1 MILFLALAACAVDDA
16 QIQSTNAAL
25 TVPTELLTFLNDP
38 QTSFEVLDS
47 KVGLDSRAARQI
59 VAHRDGNDWKPM
71 TADDNPIDSLEEL
84 ESIDRVGPSTIWEL
98 ERWVEAPTEGWVVE
112 GVPFT
117 DTQAELVVEWTN
129 TAEEWEIEDLPIQER
144 AIDTLLAERPYSH
157 VLDLAEGEGIGAM
170 ALTELRDSAD
180 PELNP
185 VD

>member
-1 MILFLALAACAVDDA
+1 M
-16 QIQSTNAAL
+16 
-25 TVPTELLTFLNDP
+25 
-38 QTSFEVLDS
+38 
-47 KVGLDSRAARQI
+47 
-59 VAHRDGNDWKPM
+59 
-71 TADDNPIDSLEEL
+71 
-84 ESIDRVGPSTIWEL
+84 GPSTIWEL